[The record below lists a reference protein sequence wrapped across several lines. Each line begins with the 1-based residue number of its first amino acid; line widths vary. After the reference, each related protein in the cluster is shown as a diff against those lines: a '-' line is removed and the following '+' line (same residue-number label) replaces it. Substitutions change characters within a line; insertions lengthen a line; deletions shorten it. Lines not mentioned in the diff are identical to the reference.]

1 MRLSDLQ
8 QKDVVSIND
17 GRRIGRIIDAEI
29 NEDGLIL
36 RLIVE
41 EKIKFRSFFNNSSE
55 ISITFTNIKKIGSDV
70 ILVDL

>member
-8 QKDVVSIND
+8 QKDIVSLD
-17 GRRIGRIIDAEI
+17 GQRLGRIIDAEI
-29 NEDGLIL
+29 REDGQIL

-41 EKIKFRSFFNNSSE
+41 EKMHLRNIFNSSGE
-55 ISITFTNIKKIGSDV
+55 VSIYFSNIKKIGNDV

>member
-8 QKDVVSIND
+8 QKDIVSLD
-17 GRRIGRIIDAEI
+17 GKRLGRIIDAEI
-29 NEDGLIL
+29 SEDGHII

-41 EKIKFRSFFNNSSE
+41 EKMHIRNIFNSSGE
-55 ISITFTNIKKIGSDV
+55 VSIYFTNIKKIGNDV

>member
-8 QKDVVSIND
+8 QKDIVSIND
-17 GRRIGRIIDAEI
+17 GRRLGRIIDAEI
-29 NEDGLIL
+29 SEDGQII

-41 EKIKFRSFFNNSSE
+41 EKMHLRNIFNNSGE
-55 ISITFTNIKKIGSDV
+55 VSIYFANIKKIGNDV

>member
-41 EKIKFRSFFNNSSE
+41 EKLKFRSFFNNSSE
-55 ISITFTNIKKIGSDV
+55 ISITFANIKKIGSDV

>member
-8 QKDVVSIND
+8 QKDIVSIND
-17 GRRIGRIIDAEI
+17 GRRLGRIIDAEI
-29 NEDGLIL
+29 SEDGQII

-41 EKIKFRSFFNNSSE
+41 EKLRLRNIFNNSGE
-55 ISITFTNIKKIGSDV
+55 VSIYFSNIKKIGNDV